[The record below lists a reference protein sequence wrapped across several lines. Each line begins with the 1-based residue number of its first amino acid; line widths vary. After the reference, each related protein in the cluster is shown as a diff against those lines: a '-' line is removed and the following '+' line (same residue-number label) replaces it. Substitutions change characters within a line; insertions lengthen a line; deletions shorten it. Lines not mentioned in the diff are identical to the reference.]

1 MISVHIFAIVLAL
14 IAIGLH
20 LINKRYQKHTNDL
33 VEFDIDQARGAYNAL
48 MEDFNNYQVR
58 TDKKIMELEKQIE
71 IKIANSNRKID
82 KLKKDLHIE
91 IKKVIGHI
99 EFAQDKINRK
109 M

>member
-1 MISVHIFAIVLAL
+1 MVSVHIFAIVLAL

-58 TDKKIMELEKQIE
+58 TDKKIIELEKQIE
-71 IKIANSNRKID
+71 IKIANSNRQIN
-82 KLKKDLHIE
+82 KLKKELPTE
-91 IKKVIGHI
+91 IRKVISHI
-99 EFAQDKINRK
+99 EFAKPLDNK
-109 M
+109 

>member
-48 MEDFNNYQVR
+48 MKDFNNYQVK
-58 TDKKIMELEKQIE
+58 TDRKIIELEKQIE
-71 IKIANSNRKID
+71 IKSSQANKAIEKIH
-82 KLKKDLHIE
+82 KGLPGKIRG
-91 IKKVIGHI
+91 VIGHI
-99 EFAQDKINRK
+99 EFSQNNLR
-109 M
+109 

>member
-48 MEDFNNYQVR
+48 MEDFNNYQVK
-58 TDKKIMELEKQIE
+58 TDRKIIELEKQIE
-71 IKIANSNRKID
+71 IKSSQANKAIEKIH
-82 KLKKDLHIE
+82 KGLPGKIRG
-91 IKKVIGHI
+91 VIGHI
-99 EFAQDKINRK
+99 EFSQNNLR
-109 M
+109 

>member
-58 TDKKIMELEKQIE
+58 TDKKIIELEKKIE
-71 IKIANSNRKID
+71 IKSSQANKAIEKIH
-82 KLKKDLHIE
+82 KGLPGKIRS
-91 IKKVIGHI
+91 VIGHI
-99 EFAQDKINRK
+99 EFAKPLDK
-109 M
+109 